1 MCGAIRFEFHL
12 RGEVNHMS
20 ERSKFL
26 SSISATLL
34 AAFLLAGGLS
44 VLAQSGRRAKTPVP
58 TPTATPAPA
67 PTRTKST
74 EKETLTITL
83 IVGIDRYSDVSDI
96 PLQFYGDVLRSCT
109 ERLDDSKSVKIKPMS
124 ENMSISDAAH
134 QAKQEKEAYV
144 VSLQLRS
151 DNTRVGF
158 QTTRDLNDVYVDYTV
173 FAPTTGKVVARGKT
187 YQRAAS
193 LGGIITKQPTGRTT
207 IGDNDYWLKQAARAA
222 AEKILAA
229 LSVQVPSGPVALQH

>member
-1 MCGAIRFEFHL
+1 MP
-12 RGEVNHMS
+12 
-20 ERSKFL
+20 ERTKFL
-26 SSISATLL
+26 LSISVTFLVS
-34 AAFLLAGGLS
+34 FLLVSSSS

-58 TPTATPAPA
+58 VPAATPEPV
-67 PTRTKST
+67 RTGTKTT
-74 EKETLTITL
+74 EKETVLITL

-96 PLQFYGDVLRSCT
+96 PLQFYGDVLTSCSD
-109 ERLDDSKSVKIKPMS
+109 RLDDSKSVKIKPMS
-124 ENMSISDAAH
+124 ENMSPSDAAH

-151 DNTRVGF
+151 DNTRVGY
-158 QTTRDLNDVYVDYTV
+158 QTTRDLNDVYVDYAV
-173 FAPTTGKVVARGKT
+173 FAPATGKVVARGKI

-207 IGDNDYWLKQAARAA
+207 IGDNDYWLKQAARTA

-229 LSVQVPSGPVALQH
+229 LRVQVPNGPLALQR